1 MRYGQ
6 QDISVVDF
14 PGEYDIRGHA
24 VTCYATD
31 NLLHYIINVDD
42 TRYAIIQDAGVISK
56 ETFDQI
62 DVRVVVDEDLKIEI
76 ERQELEGK
84 VQLISDLIVEAAAM
98 AEQKRI
104 DREAREAEKLAERE
118 ARIAEKEAAK
128 IVSSVA
134 VSE

>member
-14 PGEYDIRGHA
+14 PGEYDIRGHV

-31 NLLHYIINVDD
+31 DQLHYIITADD
-42 TRYAIIQDAGVISK
+42 TRYAIIQNAGVISK

-62 DVRVVVDEDLKIEI
+62 DVRVVTDEALKIEI

-84 VQLISDLIVEAAAM
+84 VKLISDLIVEAAEI

-104 DREAREAEKLAERE
+104 DREAREQEKQAERD

-128 IVSSVA
+128 LVK
-134 VSE
+134 SE